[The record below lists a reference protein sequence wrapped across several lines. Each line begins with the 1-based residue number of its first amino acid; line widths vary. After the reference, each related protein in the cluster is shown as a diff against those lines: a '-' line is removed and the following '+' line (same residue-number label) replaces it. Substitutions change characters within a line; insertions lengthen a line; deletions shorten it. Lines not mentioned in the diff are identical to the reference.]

1 MSHLI
6 TRPFSTESCTPSKIT
21 DKELH
26 TDTGAETE
34 GDGSGQIAVI
44 GQPKRTGSSIGA
56 YLNIICVIIG
66 VGALNLPKTLQQSG
80 WIGLL
85 LIGIGSFVGTL
96 SSVLVIRALNLIDNG
111 QLRNFNQ
118 IGYAAFGTPGRTVI
132 YIFLLIYV
140 VGVVGDYIIL
150 SGQNFHQLTR
160 DSGHDIG
167 EAAWKV
173 ICATIMWLACI
184 SLKQMS
190 EAFLLSLFG
199 FLTSIVTI
207 LIAVTLSCM
216 YPYRSNGAV
225 PVEHRPAV
233 HRVADG
239 PGVAIA
245 MATITFAFCGV
256 SVMPSIESSMRR
268 PKQWNAVMGSAMGT
282 VTGTYLLVGIVG
294 YWAFGDQVLSP
305 FLDNLPQNAATKAAK
320 VLISLHV
327 ILAAPII
334 AASFAFE
341 LENALGIT
349 CEQLGRVKELVYRV
363 LFRTMFFA
371 AMTGVALGIPYFGS
385 VMALV
390 GAFSTSLMV
399 CVIPV
404 VCYLKLKGWRY
415 VKWHMRV
422 LSAAVIALGMYTCVF
437 GAKGAIEDLRADI
450 GHGK

>member
-6 TRPFSTESCTPSKIT
+6 TRSFSTESW
-21 DKELH
+21 
-26 TDTGAETE
+26 
-34 GDGSGQIAVI
+34 
-44 GQPKRTGSSIGA
+44 QPKRTGSSVGA
-56 YLNIICVIIG
+56 YLNIIC
-66 VGALNLPKTLQQSG
+66 QSG

-96 SSVLVIRALNLIDNG
+96 SSVL
-111 QLRNFNQ
+111 LRNFNQ

-173 ICATIMWLACI
+173 ICATII
-184 SLKQMS
+184 LKQMS
-190 EAFLLSLFG
+190 EAFLLS
-199 FLTSIVTI
+199 IITI
-207 LIAVTLSCM
+207 LIAVTLSFI
-216 YPYRSNGAV
+216 SNGAV

-268 PKQWNAVMGSAMGT
+268 PKQWNAVL

-294 YWAFGDQVLSP
+294 YWAFGD
-305 FLDNLPQNAATKAAK
+305 QNAATKAAK

-371 AMTGVALGIPYFGS
+371 AMTGVALGIP

-399 CVIPV
+399 CVIPI
-404 VCYLKLKGWRY
+404 LKGWDI
-415 VKWHMRV
+415 
-422 LSAAVIALGMYTCVF
+422 AAVIALGVYTCVF